1 MTTEA
6 TAKVEI
12 EMEIGMEM
20 GIARP
25 LRQSAGKLTNRSK
38 KAADEL
44 ERKQENIISG
54 VYD

>member
-38 KAADEL
+38 KAAD
-44 ERKQENIISG
+44 
-54 VYD
+54 